1 MFPLCSARCPRY
13 RGTERKQPLTPPPAI
28 PRTHLPNRPSRG
40 NSATAILG
48 YASTRLTYIAH
59 LRILPFMLS
68 KELVSAS
75 SKPLV
80 LSILLEGESYG
91 YAIIQRVRD
100 LSDEEITWTDGMLY
114 PVLHRLEQEGLI
126 ESDWRDSP
134 EGRKR
139 KYYNITNNGRKA
151 LRDEKRK
158 WLSVH
163 NTLSRLWKIRPA
175 SA

>member
-1 MFPLCSARCPRY
+1 ML
-13 RGTERKQPLTPPPAI
+13 
-28 PRTHLPNRPSRG
+28 SRG
-40 NSATAILG
+40 
-48 YASTRLTYIAH
+48 
-59 LRILPFMLS
+59 F
-68 KELVSAS
+68 VSAS

-80 LSILLEGESYG
+80 LSVLSDRESYG
-91 YAIIQRVRD
+91 YAIIQRVRE
-100 LSDEEITWTDGMLY
+100 LSHQEITWTDGMLY

-139 KYYNITNNGRKA
+139 KYYKITNRGRKA
-151 LRDEKRK
+151 LRDEKQK

>member
-1 MFPLCSARCPRY
+1 
-13 RGTERKQPLTPPPAI
+13 
-28 PRTHLPNRPSRG
+28 
-40 NSATAILG
+40 
-48 YASTRLTYIAH
+48 
-59 LRILPFMLS
+59 MLS

-114 PVLHRLEQEGLI
+114 PVLHRLEQERLI